1 MIPPLFGSF
10 INSEFFRETI
20 PMPLKCA
27 SNGLNDIFECLLR
40 LNVVGIDL
48 LNFICIPADKISL
61 LIAIFGDC
69 PSFYVDVLVVNR
81 DCNIE
86 RGMVGWVSDFRKDAV
101 VVEAR
106 VITS

>member
-86 RGMVGWVSDFRKDAV
+86 RGMVGWVPDFRKDAV